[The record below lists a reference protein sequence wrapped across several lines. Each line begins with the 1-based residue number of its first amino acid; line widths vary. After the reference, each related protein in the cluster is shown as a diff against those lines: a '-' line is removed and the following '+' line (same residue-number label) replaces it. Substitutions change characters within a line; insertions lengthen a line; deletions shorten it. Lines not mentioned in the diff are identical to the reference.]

1 MEKAHTVSAGEC
13 ESIHFSSHPLLYVVV
28 GPFVHLHV
36 GVSLNYLAV
45 THPCFFFSFFFFY
58 RSYKLNLGVTLAM
71 VLETCSS
78 SIGVFS
84 SAFRHILL
92 VYGFP
97 FTLSR
102 AFKTSYLV
110 KH

>member
-45 THPCFFFSFFFFY
+45 THPCFFSP
-58 RSYKLNLGVTLAM
+58 
-71 VLETCSS
+71 
-78 SIGVFS
+78 FS
-84 SAFRHILL
+84 SFTKAINLILE
-92 VYGFP
+92 
-97 FTLSR
+97 
-102 AFKTSYLV
+102 
-110 KH
+110 